1 MQWQLGVKSTKNEV
15 ILTAPVISQ
24 LIESNRRGYLR
35 GESLFST
42 LQTLFILQTVVYA
55 NELRSFATMASQ
67 RKRQRSNSPCR
78 QATKFP
84 KLLTEQ
90 QQNRPLTLLDLSAK
104 CVAANI
110 PFQHIEER
118 SSPIPEPV
126 QLKIVYWSF
135 PRHAR
140 DICMYS
146 SLHATSSQNEAK
158 RLPFQRGLA
167 LLEQNAI
174 KDVLQ
179 VGFQLS
185 GKVVEKGDSKYGRH
199 EERYNV
205 SVGFDRCKITEV
217 SCTCGNKDILWCAHV
232 VALSLFRIRNPEKVT
247 LRVPISE
254 TLLQMSREQ
263 LQKLLQYLITEH
275 HTEVLPTAQRLA
287 DEILLKTSEI
297 NRLHG
302 APDPT
307 AGASVEDESCWH
319 LDAEQVRQQ
328 VRNYLSQGGYY
339 GSGKHL
345 LSMFAKVREMLRVH
359 DNNGSR
365 MLKLITEQ
373 FLADPRLQ
381 IWKEQGTSMN
391 DKCRQLWDQL
401 GALWVCVVLNPDS
414 TRAEKAAWK
423 LQLETWSQQEVCPLE
438 NPDIQGEDDGEDVAD
453 ETCHRL
459 TVFSRAVQACDLSW
473 DDKTLKSII
482 GPADQDINNEHLTWK
497 EEVPMAAARVDALR
511 AHGYPQEG
519 LRLAVAVA
527 RGMKEEQLD
536 KVHEMESLLESY
548 DEVDMDD
555 KLCHTSSEKDE
566 YIEGWIG
573 HQLEPIVILYDTLIE
588 EALGPLDN
596 DSEQN
601 DDGDAPPSEMKTF
614 TKVPI
619 PVCGTGN
626 ETNLT
631 LALEVALMGLGQQRT
646 VPVGFYAQDKACRQE
661 QHLIAQL
668 NLLDLDDNVLFS
680 VLKSQAELLL
690 KGGPFSG
697 LGLGVQS
704 NSVPMHTFAR
714 FLFSNFVNKD
724 LDLAFNIGL
733 RAMRFLPLQDFSED
747 IADEDIP
754 IVGPYGNTRLY
765 TLGHLQSQQCELASR
780 LLNAAKDSADR
791 LSAVLHASQQHIH
804 SASQLFRLAQ
814 EAFKLSNG
822 DTHDSHNTDLLQFA
836 MEIGLKVLCMTLN
849 SENWRR
855 SEMVQWLIECAVEV
869 GTSALSHVMK
879 NWSSLFTP
887 TEATS
892 LVATTVM
899 APATAVRLNLT
910 VLEKEALL
918 CCARALALQC
928 ASRDPQRCSLSTLT
942 LCEKNS
948 AAFEAAYRLVV
959 ESAAIVPPTQLF
971 AIARYMDYRGYPQ
984 RAFKLTTL
992 AMKHF
997 NLAYNQ
1003 DSHPSIGDI
1012 HWACALSQALGHSE
1026 LTQIILLIIKAVHCP
1041 TVLSDLL
1048 FRCTFAHATADQ
1060 AQTGQY
1066 FMNNNCALSCD
1077 KEPLSQLMEATINA
1091 YVNTVHSRLNHIS
1104 PKHYMD
1110 FVAFLTRARE
1120 TFLLA
1125 SDGNARFLALINNMK
1140 VLYKG
1145 KKKLI
1150 QIVKETFG

>member
-1 MQWQLGVKSTKNEV
+1 M
-15 ILTAPVISQ
+15 
-24 LIESNRRGYLR
+24 
-35 GESLFST
+35 
-42 LQTLFILQTVVYA
+42 
-55 NELRSFATMASQ
+55 
-67 RKRQRSNSPCR
+67 
-78 QATKFP
+78 
-84 KLLTEQ
+84 
-90 QQNRPLTLLDLSAK
+90 
-104 CVAANI
+104 
-110 PFQHIEER
+110 
-118 SSPIPEPV
+118 PEPV

-135 PRHAR
+135 PRNER

-146 SLHATSSQNEAK
+146 SLHATISHNDTK

-167 LLEQNAI
+167 LLEENAVR
-174 KDVLQ
+174 DVLQ

-185 GKVVEKGDSKYGRH
+185 GKVVEQEGNKYGSQQ
-199 EERYNV
+199 EEYNV

-217 SCTCGNKDILWCAHV
+217 SCSCGNKDILWCPHV

-254 TLLQMSREQ
+254 TLLQMNREQ

-307 AGASVEDESCWH
+307 AGAGADDESCWH

-365 MLKLITEQ
+365 MLRLITEQ

-423 LQLETWSQQEVCPLE
+423 LQLESWSRQEVCPLE
-438 NPDIQGEDDGEDVAD
+438 NPDVQNAEESNEVAD
-453 ETCHRL
+453 ETCPRR
-459 TVFSRAVQACDLSW
+459 TVFYRAVQACDLDW
-473 DDKTLKSII
+473 DDSTLKSVI
-482 GPADQDINNEHLTWK
+482 GRGQEEKENNNLTWK
-497 EEVPMAAARVDALR
+497 EDVPMAAARVDALR

-527 RGMKEEQLD
+527 RGMKEKQLD
-536 KVHEMESLLESY
+536 KVHEMETLLESF
-548 DEVDMDD
+548 DEEDIED
-555 KLCHTSSEKDE
+555 KLCDERSEKDKF
-566 YIEGWIG
+566 IEGWIG
-573 HQLEPIVILYDTLIE
+573 HQLDPIVVLYDTLIE
-588 EALGPLDN
+588 EAIGPQDN
-596 DSEQN
+596 DCELK
-601 DDGDAPPSEMKTF
+601 DGADILPDLRTF
-614 TKVPI
+614 SKIPL
-619 PVCGTGN
+619 PVCGNGN
-626 ETNLT
+626 DTYLT

-646 VPVGFYAQDKACRQE
+646 IPVGFYAQDKACRQE
-661 QHLIAQL
+661 EHLIAQL
-668 NLLDLDDNVLFS
+668 NLLNFDDGLYPA
-680 VLKSQAELLL
+680 LKSQTELLL
-690 KGGPFSG
+690 KSGPFSG
-697 LGLGVQS
+697 LGLGVQA

-714 FLFSNFVNKD
+714 FLFSNFVHKD
-724 LDLAFNIGL
+724 LDLAFKLGL
-733 RAMRFLPLQDFSED
+733 RAMRFLALDDLSGD
-747 IADEDIP
+747 LADEEIP
-754 IVGPYGNTRLY
+754 LIGPYRNTRLY

-791 LSAVLHASQQHIH
+791 LSAVLQASQQHVH
-804 SASQLFRLAQ
+804 SAPQLFRLAQ
-814 EAFKLSNG
+814 DAFKLSSG
-822 DTHDSHNTDLLQFA
+822 QTSKSRDIDMLHFA
-836 MEIGLKVLCMTLN
+836 MELGFKVLSMTLN
-849 SENWRR
+849 TRNWRR
-855 SEMVQWLIECAVEV
+855 REMVQWLIECAVES
-869 GTSALSHVMK
+869 GTSALSQIMK

-899 APATAVRLNLT
+899 APTTSARLELT

-942 LCEKNS
+942 LCEKNP

-959 ESAAIVPPTQLF
+959 ESAAVIPPTQLF

-984 RAFKLTTL
+984 RAFKLATL

-997 NLAYNQ
+997 SLAYNQ

-1012 HWACALSQALGHSE
+1012 HWACALSQALGYSE
-1026 LTQIILLIIKAVHCP
+1026 LTQIIPLIIKAVHCP

-1048 FRCTFAHATADQ
+1048 LRCTFAKAAADE
-1060 AQTGQY
+1060 AQNGQY
-1066 FMNNNCALSCD
+1066 FVKENCGLKCD
-1077 KEPLSQLMEATINA
+1077 EEPLRQLMEATISA
-1091 YVNTVHSRLNHIS
+1091 YVNTAHSRLNHIS

-1110 FVAFLTRARE
+1110 FVSFLTKAQE

-1125 SDGNARFLALINNMK
+1125 SDGDGRFRALINNMK

-1145 KKKLI
+1145 KKKLM

>member
-1 MQWQLGVKSTKNEV
+1 M
-15 ILTAPVISQ
+15 TAPLISQ

-42 LQTLFILQTVVYA
+42 LQTLFIHQTLVHAKQLAAV
-55 NELRSFATMASQ
+55 ATMASQ
-67 RKRQRSNSPCR
+67 RKRQRNNSPCR
-78 QATKFP
+78 QPTKCP
-84 KLLTEQ
+84 KLHTEQ
-90 QQNRPLTLLDLSAK
+90 AKTRPLSLLDLSAK

-110 PFQHIEER
+110 PFQHVEER
-118 SSPIPEPV
+118 CSPIPEPV

-135 PRHAR
+135 PRNAR
-140 DICMYS
+140 DICLYS
-146 SLHATSSQNEAK
+146 SLHATASQSDAK
-158 RLPFQRGLA
+158 RLPFQRGLT

-185 GKVVEKGDSKYGRH
+185 GKVVEKEDSKYGTQ
-199 EERYNV
+199 EEEYRV

-232 VALSLFRIRNPEKVT
+232 VALSLFRIRNPDRVT

-254 TLLQMSREQ
+254 TLLQMNREQ

-297 NRLHG
+297 NRLQG

-307 AGASVEDESCWH
+307 AGASADDESCWH

-328 VRNYLSQGGYY
+328 VRNYLLQGGYY

-359 DNNGSR
+359 DKNGSR
-365 MLKLITEQ
+365 MLRLITEQ

-423 LQLETWSQQEVCPLE
+423 LQLEIWNKQEVCPLE
-438 NPDIQGEDDGEDVAD
+438 NPDVQEAEDVDVTD
-453 ETCHRL
+453 ETCPRR
-459 TVFSRAVQACDLSW
+459 TVFSVAVQGCDLNW
-473 DDKTLKSII
+473 EDEKLKCII
-482 GPADQDINNEHLTWK
+482 GRGDEDEEHENLTWK

-511 AHGYPQEG
+511 AHGYPQEA

-527 RGMKEEQLD
+527 RGMKEEQLE
-536 KVHEMESLLESY
+536 KVREMERILESY
-548 DEVDMDD
+548 DEEDMEDNL
-555 KLCHTSSEKDE
+555 LCKTTTEKDE
-566 YIEGWIG
+566 QIEGWIG
-573 HQLEPIVILYDTLIE
+573 HPLEPIVVLYDTLME
-588 EALGPLDN
+588 EAIGPLDN
-596 DSEQN
+596 EQKGN
-601 DDGDAPPSEMKTF
+601 DNDTSLSEMRTF
-614 TKVPI
+614 TNVPL
-619 PVCGTGN
+619 PVYGTGN
-626 ETNLT
+626 DNYLT

-646 VPVGFYAQDKACRQE
+646 IPVGFYAQDKASRQE
-661 QHLIAQL
+661 EHLIAQL
-668 NLLDLDDNVLFS
+668 NLLNLNDEVLYN
-680 VLKSQAELLL
+680 VLKSQADLLL
-690 KGGPFSG
+690 KSGPFSG
-697 LGLGVQS
+697 LGLAVPS
-704 NSVPMHTFAR
+704 NSFPMHTFAR
-714 FLFSNFVNKD
+714 FLFCNFVKKD
-724 LDLAFNIGL
+724 LDLAFDIGL
-733 RAMRFLPLQDFSED
+733 RAMRFLALEEYSDDIED
-747 IADEDIP
+747 ESIP
-754 IVGPYGNTRLY
+754 TVGPYSNTRLY
-765 TLGHLQSQQCELASR
+765 TLGHLQSQQCELASH
-780 LLNAAKDSADR
+780 LLNAAKDSTER
-791 LSAVLHASQQHIH
+791 LSAVLQASQHHIH
-804 SASQLFRLAQ
+804 SAPQHFRLAQ
-814 EAFKLSNG
+814 EAFKLSSD
-822 DTHDSHNTDLLQFA
+822 DTSASRDTEMLHFALQL
-836 MEIGLKVLCMTLN
+836 GLKVLRMTL
-849 SENWRR
+849 STGNWRR
-855 SEMVQWLIECAVEV
+855 REMIQWLIECAVEN
-869 GTSALSHVMK
+869 GTSALSQIMK

-899 APATAVRLNLT
+899 APGTAMRLELT
-910 VLEKEALL
+910 ILEKEALL

-928 ASRDPQRCSLSTLT
+928 ASRDPQQCSLSTLT
-942 LCEKNS
+942 LCEKHPAS
-948 AAFEAAYRLVV
+948 FETAYRLVV
-959 ESAAIVPPTQLF
+959 ESAAVIPPTQLF
-971 AIARYMDYRGYPQ
+971 AIARYMDYRGYPH
-984 RAFKLTTL
+984 RAFKLASL

-997 NLAYNQ
+997 SLAYNQ

-1012 HWACALSQALGHSE
+1012 HWTCALSQALGHGE
-1026 LTQIILLIIKAVHCP
+1026 LTQIIPLIIKAVHCP

-1048 FRCTFAHATADQ
+1048 FRCTFAKVSSEENQ
-1060 AQTGQY
+1060 SSQY
-1066 FMNNNCALSCD
+1066 FMKDNCGFGCD
-1077 KEPLSQLMEATINA
+1077 KEPLNQLMEATISA
-1091 YVNTVHSRLNHIS
+1091 YVNTAHSRLNHIS

-1110 FVAFLTRARE
+1110 FVAFLTRAQE

-1125 SDGNARFLALINNMK
+1125 SDGRTRFQALINNMK

-1150 QIVKETFG
+1150 QIVKDTFG